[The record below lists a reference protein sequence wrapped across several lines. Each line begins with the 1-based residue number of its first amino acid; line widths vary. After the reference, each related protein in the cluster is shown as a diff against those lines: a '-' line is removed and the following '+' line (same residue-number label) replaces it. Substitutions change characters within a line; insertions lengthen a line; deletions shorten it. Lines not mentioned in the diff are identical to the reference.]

1 MNALSFGTWIIHI
14 SSLLE
19 WMVAMILVWRYATV
33 TNEPAW
39 KGFAF
44 AMIPALM
51 GGTAVVVWHYFDN
64 DLALSWMGHFQGAM
78 TLLGN
83 VTLMM
88 AAYGLYRGRTQNQ

>member
-19 WMVAMILVWRYATV
+19 WMVAMALVWRYASV
-33 TNEPAW
+33 TNEMAW

-51 GGTAVVVWHYFDN
+51 GGTSVVIWHYFDN
-64 DLALSWMGHFQGAM
+64 DLTLSWMGNFQGVM

-88 AAYGLYRGRTQNQ
+88 AAYGLYRNRTQNQ